1 MAVDLRSYVFLDSL
15 QPQMA
20 AFIGSTARGFLPLAG
35 DASLWVEISPGIE
48 INRITDVAL
57 KSTKVRPAVQVVERL
72 FGLLEVHSAD
82 QAEVRAAGEA
92 ILDAL
97 DVQAED
103 RWKPMIHSSQIIRRV
118 DAHQTQLIN
127 RNRNGMMLIAD
138 QTLYVMEVEP
148 AAYAVLAANE
158 AEKAAKINIVEVR
171 PFGSFGRVYLV
182 ARSGTSWPATP
193 QRCKPSRTSPGAW
206 SSPGEKLRA
215 SHVPC
220 DTVHSNKEDSIQMAE
235 ALGMIETR
243 GFAAVVEAAD
253 AMVKAAK
260 VELVSYEKTGGGYVT
275 AIVRGDVAACKA
287 AVEAG
292 VRGAEKVGEVVSVHV
307 IPRPHVNIDMVLPL
321 GRREQVLKELGE

>member
-57 KSTKVRPAVQVVERL
+57 KSTKVRPALQVVERL
-72 FGLLEVHSAD
+72 FGLLEIHSSD
-82 QAEVRAAGEA
+82 QAEVRASGEA

-97 DVQAED
+97 GVQANE

-158 AEKAAKINIVEVR
+158 AEKAANINIVEVR
-171 PFGSFGRVYLV
+171 PFGSFGRVYL
-182 ARSGTSWPATP
+182 G
-193 QRCKPSRTSPGAW
+193 
-206 SSPGEKLRA
+206 GEER
-215 SHVPC
+215 
-220 DTVHSNKEDSIQMAE
+220 DIMA
-235 ALGMIETR
+235 GYT
-243 GFAAVVEAAD
+243 AAVQAIEDLTGRTVESRR
-253 AMVKAAK
+253 KA
-260 VELVSYEKTGGGYVT
+260 
-275 AIVRGDVAACKA
+275 
-287 AVEAG
+287 
-292 VRGAEKVGEVVSVHV
+292 
-307 IPRPHVNIDMVLPL
+307 
-321 GRREQVLKELGE
+321 

>member
-72 FGLLEVHSAD
+72 FGLLEVHSSD
-82 QAEVRAAGEA
+82 QAEVRASGAA

-97 DVQAED
+97 GVQADE
-103 RWKPMIHSSQIIRRV
+103 RWKPVIHSSQIIRRV

-138 QTLYVMEVEP
+138 QTLYIMELEP

-158 AEKAAKINIVEVR
+158 AEKAANINIVEVR
-171 PFGSFGRVYLV
+171 PFGSFGRVYL
-182 ARSGTSWPATP
+182 G
-193 QRCKPSRTSPGAW
+193 
-206 SSPGEKLRA
+206 GEER
-215 SHVPC
+215 
-220 DTVHSNKEDSIQMAE
+220 DIMA
-235 ALGMIETR
+235 GYT
-243 GFAAVVEAAD
+243 AAVQAIEDLTGRTMEA
-253 AMVKAAK
+253 
-260 VELVSYEKTGGGYVT
+260 
-275 AIVRGDVAACKA
+275 
-287 AVEAG
+287 
-292 VRGAEKVGEVVSVHV
+292 
-307 IPRPHVNIDMVLPL
+307 
-321 GRREQVLKELGE
+321 RRRA